1 MVINPKCLPVAQQEE
16 QGARKII
23 DSIPRERMYILNA
36 LQVALYIIV
45 NTGYVTFKK
54 LLATV
59 QCVLSVRESRN
70 NFLTKSQTTTLTIV
84 SDKIP

>member
-45 NTGYVTFKK
+45 NIGYVTFKK

-59 QCVLSVRESRN
+59 QCVLSVRETHN
-70 NFLTKSQTTTLTIV
+70 NFLTKSQITTLTIV
-84 SDKIP
+84 FDKIP

>member
-45 NTGYVTFKK
+45 NIG
-54 LLATV
+54 
-59 QCVLSVRESRN
+59 
-70 NFLTKSQTTTLTIV
+70 
-84 SDKIP
+84 